1 MRTIVVKIKVKVP
14 NDVTTDKALALVDQ
28 MLEVGYDD
36 AVGTADDPDLDN
48 PDAEIASQLSIGRAY
63 V

>member
-1 MRTIVVKIKVKVP
+1 MRTIVIKIKVKAP
-14 NDVTTDKALALVDQ
+14 IDVTTDKVLALVDQ

-36 AVGTADDPDLDN
+36 AARTADDPELDN